1 MFFVSNPMMA
11 PEHIV
16 PEWYFLPFYAVL
28 RAVPS
33 KLGGVLL
40 MVRVFVFVVCL
51 GLKRT
56 RSLPYFL
63 GMSLNLSLLVFWV
76 LLFWVGGLPVVFP
89 YDFFGKVIVFSFF
102 FLLGLLFL

>member
-1 MFFVSNPMMA
+1 
-11 PEHIV
+11 
-16 PEWYFLPFYAVL
+16 LPFYAIL

-40 MVRVFVFVVCL
+40 MVSVFVLVVCL
-51 GLKRT
+51 GLKST

-63 GMSLNLSLLVFWV
+63 RMTLGLALLVFWV
-76 LLFWVGGLPVVFP
+76 LLFWVGGLPVVYP

-102 FLLGLLFL
+102 FLMGLFFL